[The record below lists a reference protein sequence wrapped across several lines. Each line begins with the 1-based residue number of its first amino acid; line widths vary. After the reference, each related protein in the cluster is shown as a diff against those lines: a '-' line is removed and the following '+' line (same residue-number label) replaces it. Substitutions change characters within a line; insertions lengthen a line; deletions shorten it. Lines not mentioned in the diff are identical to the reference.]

1 MIYIIYICVCINLN
15 ILVLES
21 INTNDY
27 NYTIYYKNY
36 FVLALKTMRNL
47 SFKQFTKTSKT

>member
-1 MIYIIYICVCINLN
+1 MCINLN

-47 SFKQFTKTSKT
+47 PFKQFTKTLKT